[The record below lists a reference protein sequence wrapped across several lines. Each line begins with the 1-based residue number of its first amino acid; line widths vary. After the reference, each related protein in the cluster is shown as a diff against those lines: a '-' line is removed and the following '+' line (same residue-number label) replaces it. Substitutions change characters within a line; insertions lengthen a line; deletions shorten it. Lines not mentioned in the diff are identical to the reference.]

1 MGVKLFDRKFGADF
15 VSALPPSPGIY
26 LFRDDAD
33 RVIYVGKAVN
43 LRKRLFGYR
52 NASRRKAHRKMRMLV
67 RAAATLEVREL
78 DSERE
83 ALLAEN
89 ELIRS
94 LRPPHNVDGA
104 YSFLYPAIGVCGA
117 RDHDLFCFTTHPD
130 KYEQFNF
137 QWYGSFR
144 SRPRTRE
151 AFDVLIE
158 MLALIAHP
166 EPRSRIPPHPR
177 PTGSRLVAFRRLDP
191 ELRKQIELFLAGET
205 MSPLGL
211 LAESLLEKPRARRDA
226 ERVQERLQ
234 CLKSFY
240 ETDLSK
246 LHAAL
251 RAAGRPGTFIDQHQ
265 RDALFIGSSQ
275 SDSRTTS
282 DS

>member
-26 LFRDDAD
+26 LFRDDAE

-52 NASRRKAHRKMRMLV
+52 NASRRKVHRKMRMLV
-67 RAAATLEVREL
+67 RVATTLEVREL

-94 LRPPHNVDGA
+94 LRPPHNIDGA
-104 YSFLYPAIGVCGA
+104 YSFLYPAIGVCHA
-117 RDHDLFCFTTHPD
+117 PDHDLFCFTTHPD
-130 KYEQFNF
+130 KYEEFAF
-137 QWYGSFR
+137 RWYGSFR
-144 SRPRTRE
+144 SRPRARE
-151 AFDVLIE
+151 AFDILIE
-158 MLALIAHP
+158 ILALIAHP
-166 EPRSRIPPHPR
+166 EPKSRVPPHPR

-191 ELRKQIELFLAGET
+191 ALRAQLELFLAGET
-205 MSPLGL
+205 VSPLGI

-226 ERVQERLQ
+226 ERVQECLQ
-234 CLKSFY
+234 CLKSFH

-246 LHAAL
+246 LRTAL
-251 RAAGRPGTFIDQHQ
+251 RAAGRRGTFIDQHE
-265 RDALFIGSSQ
+265 RDALFIAASQ
-275 SDSRTTS
+275 NDPRTTS
-282 DS
+282 SD